1 MATRSAEL
9 LQEFVQL
16 ARGAVGENLVSIVLY
31 GSAARG
37 EERHAYSDLNLLCVV
52 KSAGRSDL
60 DRLAAV
66 VDWWSHGQ
74 KQRSPLVFT
83 ADELRRSA
91 DVFAIEMLDMKEARQ
106 VLYGE
111 DIIADIAVPTN
122 LHRVQVEHELRT
134 MIQKLRQHYLHDRQ
148 DSATLQ
154 SVLVKSWSS
163 AATLLRH
170 CLIAMGEQAPA
181 RGEDLIGRVG
191 KVLKVDA
198 SGLQAVLKLR
208 EGGNPAGS
216 VAGIYGDY
224 LSVLER
230 VTEQIDACLPKPE
243 WRRTGA

>member
-1 MATRSAEL
+1 MATASAQL

-16 ARGAVGENLVSIVLY
+16 TRGAAGENLVSIVLY

-37 EERHAYSDLNLLCVV
+37 AERHAYSDLNLLCVV

-60 DRLAAV
+60 DRLASV
-66 VDWWSHGQ
+66 VDWWSRGQ
-74 KQRSPLVFT
+74 MQRPPLVFT

-91 DVFAIEMLDMKEARQ
+91 DVFAIEMLDMKEARK

-134 MIQKLRQHYLHDRQ
+134 AIQKLRQHYLHDGQ
-148 DSATLQ
+148 DSSMLR

-170 CLIAMGEQAPA
+170 SLIAMGEVAPA
-181 RGEDLIGRVG
+181 RGEELIAQVA

-198 SGLQAVLKLR
+198 APLHAVLKLR
-208 EGGNPAGS
+208 VGGGAAGN

-224 LSVLER
+224 LRVLER

-243 WRRTGA
+243 WRRTQS